1 MLTWAQ
7 SVLTR
12 GAPARECR
20 QQIQDAIVLA
30 LVNQAAVVMD
40 AGVAE
45 KAEDVDAVCVNW
57 NIPFVPVV

>member
-1 MLTWAQ
+1 MLTWTL

-12 GAPARECR
+12 GAPDRECR

-30 LVNQAAVVMD
+30 LVNQAAVVME

-45 KAEDVDAVCVNW
+45 KAEDVDAVWVNW
-57 NIPFVPVV
+57 DIPFVPFI